1 MIPARG
7 TLRKEIED
15 IVGRVI
21 GEHQYYIQRSI
32 AGAVDSDTAADVLDI
47 VESELQE
54 AVERIAD
61 SLTDYVYTLLRRRR

>member
-1 MIPARG
+1 
-7 TLRKEIED
+7 LRKEIED

-61 SLTDYVYTLLRRRR
+61 SLTDYVYALLRRCR